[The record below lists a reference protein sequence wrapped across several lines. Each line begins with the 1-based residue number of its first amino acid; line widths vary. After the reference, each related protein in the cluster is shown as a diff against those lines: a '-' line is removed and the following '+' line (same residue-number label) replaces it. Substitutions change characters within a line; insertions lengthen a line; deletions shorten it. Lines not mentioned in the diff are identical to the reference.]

1 MCSPLLFQ
9 QAKPVD
15 TLTDLKKHVLLH
27 DSSRSAWKNWLKH
40 FGVNQVN
47 VNQGPMFSHTML
59 VLQAAAL
66 GQGIALSNV
75 LLARPEIDSGRLICP
90 FEESIESKDACY
102 LVCHLGQAAVSK
114 IQLFR
119 DWMLEQVDDEH
130 G

>member
-1 MCSPLLFQ
+1 
-9 QAKPVD
+9 
-15 TLTDLKKHVLLH
+15 VLLH

-59 VLQAAAL
+59 VLQAAAI

-75 LLARPEIDSGRLICP
+75 LLAKPEIDSGRLICP
-90 FEESIESKDACY
+90 FEESIESKDAFY
-102 LVCHLGQAAVSK
+102 LVCHLGQAEVSK
-114 IQLFR
+114 IQVFT
-119 DWMLEQVDDEH
+119 DWMLQQVEVQH